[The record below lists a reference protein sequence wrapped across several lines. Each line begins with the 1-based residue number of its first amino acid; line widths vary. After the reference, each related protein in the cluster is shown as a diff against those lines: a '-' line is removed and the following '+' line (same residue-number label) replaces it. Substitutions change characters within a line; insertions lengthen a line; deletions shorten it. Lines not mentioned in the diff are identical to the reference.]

1 MKEVS
6 FQPKYNGSK
15 DKSPKALPIL
25 ILWGFVIAAGIGI
38 LLFNSEEFYQAKQF
52 YLIPWVFLT
61 GIVLAAPSAY
71 LWYRKIFHFYH
82 PLAYAAFIYFI
93 PAFFVGGLILSLG
106 ISDPYYFF
114 FIQDPRNNLPLT
126 MIVVMLGYSGLSVGF
141 FLPFGKK
148 IGDALGKVLPKWTWE
163 TENLFFPGY
172 ILLFIG
178 MFNTV
183 LGYISGVV
191 GYQKLQEIGSFDGII
206 FLMTLIWLQASLL
219 LWLAIFR
226 RNKLDSI
233 AVITAA
239 LLIFT
244 SLIKAFYAGNRGGMF
259 AIVLTVMMA
268 YLLAGRRISLK
279 QGVAGFFIS
288 IFCII
293 GGMVYG
299 TTFRNIKESET
310 RIGMEKYTEHIFE
323 TLEVV
328 STRNSD
334 SILQQGFYS
343 LAERLDAVSPLAVVV
358 SNYEDLAPYEESYGL
373 DNNIWKDM
381 ATFFVPRVIWRD
393 KPLASEPRK
402 YGELYFN
409 YGENSF
415 TITPMGDLLRN
426 FGIVGVP
433 LGMMFLGFLL
443 RILYQSLIENQVFS
457 YWRTTIYFMLLTA
470 ISYESFFGGI
480 IPYLSKVAVIAV
492 VGIVIVHF
500 FIKKNR
506 LKTI

>member
-1 MKEVS
+1 MKEVTFHS
-6 FQPKYNGSK
+6 NNNGIK
-15 DKSPKALPIL
+15 DKSLRILPIL
-25 ILWGFVIAAGIGI
+25 ILWGIVLAAAIGFFVIS
-38 LLFNSEEFYQAKQF
+38 SEEFYRAKQF

-61 GIVLAAPSAY
+61 GIVLAAPSAF

-82 PLAYAAFIYFI
+82 PLAYAAFLYFI
-93 PAFFVGGLILSLG
+93 PAFFVGGLILSFG
-106 ISDPYYFF
+106 ISDPYFF
-114 FIQDPRNNLPLT
+114 SFIQDPRNDLPLT
-126 MIVVMLGYSGLSVGF
+126 MIVVMLGYSGLTAGY
-141 FLPFGKK
+141 FLPFGKR
-148 IGDALGKVLPKWTWE
+148 IGDSLGRILPKWNWE
-163 TENLFFPGY
+163 TDNLFFPGY
-172 ILLFIG
+172 VLLLIG
-178 MFNTV
+178 MFNQI

-191 GYQKLQEIGSFDGII
+191 GYQKLQEIGSFDGIL
-206 FLMTLIWLQASLL
+206 FLMTLIWMQASIL
-219 LWLAIFR
+219 LWMAVFR

-233 AVITAA
+233 AVSTAG

-259 AIVLTVMMA
+259 AIVLTVMMG

-279 QGVAGFFIS
+279 QGVIGAFVS

-299 TTFRNIKESET
+299 TTFRNVKESEA

-323 TLEVV
+323 TFEQV
-328 STRNSD
+328 SNRNTD

-358 SNYEDLAPYEESYGL
+358 SNYEDLAPYEEGYGL
-373 DNNIWKDM
+373 DNNIWKDTV
-381 ATFFVPRVIWRD
+381 TFFVPRVIWRD

-443 RILYQSLIENQVFS
+443 RIIYQSLMENQVFS
-457 YWRTTIYFMLLTA
+457 YWRTTLYFMLLTA

-480 IPYLSKVAVIAV
+480 IPYLSKVAVISI
-492 VGIVIVHF
+492 VGILIVHF
-500 FIKKNR
+500 FIKKSR
-506 LKTI
+506 PKSI